1 MSFGT
6 AHGHFTLSTK
16 QTVQST
22 YISLYFPIQP
32 GSNQI
37 PIISQMFVFFLS
49 FRKEFFFWFN
59 PAVTIV
65 GRPCYNSLGRDLAQR
80 CQYNKHT
87 SPTDSTNSTQRP
99 EGICQST
106 VYIHQQATAT
116 LLDFDGGELHNKA
129 RCAVKTRH
137 IREALERDPTHTP
150 SGDG

>member
-22 YISLYFPIQP
+22 YISPYFPIQS

-37 PIISQMFVFFLS
+37 PIFSNVFFCLS
-49 FRKEFFFWFN
+49 AKNFFWFN

-80 CQYNKHT
+80 CRYNKHK
-87 SPTDSTNSTQRP
+87 P
-99 EGICQST
+99 CW
-106 VYIHQQATAT
+106 
-116 LLDFDGGELHNKA
+116 DFDGGELHNN
-129 RCAVKTRH
+129 
-137 IREALERDPTHTP
+137 
-150 SGDG
+150 